1 MRDSAILEA
10 NSRSDRHIGY
20 SSSEEE
26 FKKYLDYKE
35 AVNRIYNRDLLART
49 CHQRF
54 FACPALTPPSL
65 TLGAQSQ
72 SFLRQG

>member
-1 MRDSAILEA
+1 MRDPSHLEA
-10 NSRSDRHIGY
+10 NSRPDRHVGY

-49 CHQRF
+49 WHKRV
-54 FACPALTPPSL
+54 LST
-65 TLGAQSQ
+65 
-72 SFLRQG
+72 